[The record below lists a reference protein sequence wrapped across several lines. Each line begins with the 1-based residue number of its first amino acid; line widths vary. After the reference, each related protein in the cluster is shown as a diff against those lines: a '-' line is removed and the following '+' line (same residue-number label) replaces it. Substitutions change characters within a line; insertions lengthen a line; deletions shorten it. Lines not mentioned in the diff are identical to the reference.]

1 MPRRYWLLKSE
12 PEVFSIDDLKKA
24 PSRRTVWEGVRNYQ
38 ARNLLRDELQKGD
51 GVLYYHSNAKPSAVV
66 GTATVVSTGYPDPA
80 QFDKKSEYHDP
91 GATRENPR
99 WFVVD
104 VAFEA
109 KFKHPVS
116 LEAIKETPALAEMV
130 LVKRSRLSVQPVTEL
145 EWKTLLRL
153 GVPAES

>member
-24 PSRRTVWEGVRNYQ
+24 PSQRTVWEGVRNYQ

-66 GTATVVSTGYPDPA
+66 GTATVVATGYPDPA

-91 GATRENPR
+91 GATKENPR

-104 VAFEA
+104 IAFEL
-109 KFKHPVS
+109 KFKHSIS
-116 LEAIKETPALAEMV
+116 LETIKETPALAEMV
-130 LVKRSRLSVQPVTEL
+130 LVKRSRLSVQPVTES

-153 GVPAES
+153 GNAS

>member
-24 PSRRTVWEGVRNYQ
+24 PSQRTVWEGVRNYQ

-51 GVLYYHSNAKPSAVV
+51 GILYYHSNAKPSAVV
-66 GTATVVSTGYPDPA
+66 GTATVVIAGYPDPA
-80 QFDKKSEYHDP
+80 QFDKKSAYHDP

-99 WFVVD
+99 WIVVD
-104 VAFEA
+104 VAFES

-116 LEAIKETPALAEMV
+116 LETIKETPALADMV
-130 LVKRSRLSVQPVTEL
+130 LVKRSRLSVQPVTES

-153 GVPAES
+153 GAGS

>member
-24 PSRRTVWEGVRNYQ
+24 PSQRTVWEGVRNYQ

-51 GVLYYHSNAKPSAVV
+51 GILYYHSNAKPSAVV
-66 GTATVVSTGYPDPA
+66 GTAIVVATGYPDPA
-80 QFDKKSEYHDP
+80 QFEKKSEYHDP

-104 VAFEA
+104 IAFES
-109 KFKHPVS
+109 KFKHSVS
-116 LEAIKETPALAEMV
+116 LETIRETPSLAEMV
-130 LVKRSRLSVQPVTEL
+130 LVKRSRLSVQPVTES

-153 GVPAES
+153 GNAS